1 MMKDETI
8 ENLKLA
14 GAIISVVIHAT
25 EDKEKVKSK
34 IIQSFSLNSTKFQ
47 EVNTEGHWGNEISLL
62 SLSLEQTEAGHLIR
76 KIYGLLDN
84 TGKDYFINSL
94 RESVDEK
101 NNLYIRINKQKLCSG
116 RIELSDK
123 DSIKVKFK
131 PLKTFKQSN
140 KTSISRELLSSK
152 L

>member
-1 MMKDETI
+1 MKDEAI

-14 GAIISVVIHAT
+14 GAIISVVLHAT

-34 IIQSFSLNSTKFQ
+34 IVQGFSLNSTKFE

-62 SLSLEQTEAGHLIR
+62 SLSLEQIEARQLIK
-76 KIYGLLDN
+76 KIYSLLDN
-84 TGKDYFINSL
+84 TGKDHFINSL

-101 NNLYIRINKQKLCSG
+101 NNLYIRINKQKLCNG

-123 DSIKVKFK
+123 DSIKIKFR

-140 KTSISRELLSSK
+140 KTNIFRELLSSK